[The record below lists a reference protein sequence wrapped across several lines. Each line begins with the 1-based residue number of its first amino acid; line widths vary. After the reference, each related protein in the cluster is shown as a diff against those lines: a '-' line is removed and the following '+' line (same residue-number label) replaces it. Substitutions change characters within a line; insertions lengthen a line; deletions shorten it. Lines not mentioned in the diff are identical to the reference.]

1 MSLVRAFMAW
11 LRRRIDPSTL
21 ETTFVPRRDPSVV
34 SARST
39 ARQEERVAV
48 RRTMAHEIDVA
59 HRSVTM
65 RLANRPRPASRPKG
79 APD

>member
-11 LRRRIDPSTL
+11 LRRRIS
-21 ETTFVPRRDPSVV
+21 PSVLEATILPPPDPV
-34 SARST
+34 AVTARST
-39 ARQEERVAV
+39 ARQEERASV

-79 APD
+79 APG